1 MKNILLL
8 TFVLFSCL
16 SIGQVKPD
24 VPVRNPQDIPV
35 KNPQSQNQTRRT
47 TNSSIG
53 IGIDLGGL
61 IRSIKRNKNC
71 NQVEIIFPSNKTKFI
86 ADKTIPPIFRWKSSK
101 TDLVVGYKIE
111 LVQIINKEKI
121 ILYQGETKETQFSW
135 PEEVA
140 WRGASAGKLK
150 YEFFVMAIVSNGEK
164 CGNDVSGVEFT
175 VTTENPVIADTVVD
189 NTTKKTGGGG
199 FEAEYSGVIAPTQQ
213 ANQNGIIA
221 LTPRNGASYQIGNLP
236 DFTWRTTRMIE
247 GANYKLEVFEV
258 LPGNKLERIQ
268 IEENLGDTPM
278 LSASRCACKKLADH
292 LVSLRV
298 GTTKDSQPRGGN
310 YMWKVTET
318 KTGISSN
325 PSYFSVSSCDVDLQI
340 SNETIECLGYEG
352 ANRKYKICFSSTYQS
367 RTGDLTYNNAGSGLF
382 VYDQNNSTIAATL
395 VGSNMSLQTQMGSTS
410 STVNYCFEVLVP
422 AGVTSIGFGL
432 QGDDL
437 DPTPVTCQPGAS
449 LNFDT
454 LPNCL
459 CDACDGVQADIS
471 NFTTS
476 TQSNSINLSGSITAN
491 VPVYGIEVQVVSYA
505 FNAQPGG
512 CTAGV
517 TDLEHSGMILLGQS
531 SINNN
536 TQLQAYNLIGIPNN
550 TNATKAVRYTT
561 GSPVSGSIPIS
572 LDMGL
577 PMPLTGLDASC
588 CTINYRV
595 CLQFKIY
602 TDRGICKSCAFEK
615 CIDFTN

>member
-1 MKNILLL
+1 MKYKLLL
-8 TFVLFSCL
+8 IALISYTWL
-16 SIGQVKPD
+16 SAQEKPD
-24 VPVRNPQDIPV
+24 VPVKETRDV
-35 KNPQSQNQTRRT
+35 KTSTKTQKTSST
-47 TNSSIG
+47 TSGVG
-53 IGIDLGGL
+53 ISVDLGGL
-61 IRSIKRNKNC
+61 IRSFKKNKNC

-101 TDLVVGYKIE
+101 PDLVSSYKIE
-111 LVQIINKEKI
+111 LVVYNGKEKT

-140 WRGASAGKLK
+140 WQGVNAGKIK
-150 YEFFVMAIVSNGEK
+150 YEFFVMVIVSNGEK
-164 CGNDVSGVEFT
+164 CGNDVTGIELT

-199 FEAEYSGVIAPTQQ
+199 FEAEYSGVIEQAQQ

-221 LTPRNGASYQIGNLP
+221 LTPRNGMSYQIGELP
-236 DFTWRTTRMIE
+236 DFTWRTTGIVE

-258 LPGNKLERIQ
+258 LPGNKLERIHV
-268 IEENLGDTPM
+268 EENLSDTQMPNAKVAKFKAGK
-278 LSASRCACKKLADH
+278 SLADT
-292 LVSLRV
+292 VKRN
-298 GTTKDSQPRGGN
+298 GNPQNDQPQPAAGN

-325 PSYFSVSSCDVDLQI
+325 PSYFSVSSCDVNLQI
-340 SNETIECLGYEG
+340 SDETIECLGYEG
-352 ANRKYKICFSSTYQS
+352 TNRKYKICFSSTYQS
-367 RTGDLTYNNAGSGLF
+367 STGDLTFSQTGSGLF

-395 VGSNMSLQTQMGSTS
+395 VGSNTSLQTQMGSTS

-459 CDACDGVQADIS
+459 CDACSAVDADIS
-471 NFTTS
+471 NFTS
-476 TQSNSINLSGSITAN
+476 TTQTNSMGLDGSITAN
-491 VPVYGIEVQVVSYA
+491 VPVYGLEVQVVSYSY
-505 FNAQPGG
+505 NAQPGA

-531 SINNN
+531 SINND

-550 TNATKAVRYTT
+550 TNATKVVKYTFN
-561 GSPVSGSIPIS
+561 SPMNGSIPIH

-577 PMPLTGLDASC
+577 PMPLPGLDAGC
-588 CTINYRV
+588 CTISYRV

-602 TDRGICKSCAFEK
+602 TDEGVCKSCVFEK
-615 CIDFTN
+615 CIQFTN

>member
-8 TFVLFSCL
+8 NFVLFSCL

-24 VPVRNPQDIPV
+24 VPVRNPQDVPV
-35 KNPQSQNQTRRT
+35 KNPQSQSQTRRT

-53 IGIDLGGL
+53 VGIDIGG
-61 IRSIKRNKNC
+61 IINSIKKKKNC
-71 NQVEIIFPSNKTKFI
+71 NQVEIVFPPNKTKFI
-86 ADKTIPPIFRWKSSK
+86 DEKATPPTFRWKSSK
-101 TDLVVGYKIE
+101 PNLVVGYKIE
-111 LVQIINKEKI
+111 LVQIIDKEKI
-121 ILYQGETKETQFSW
+121 ILYQGETTENQFRW
-135 PEEVA
+135 PEDINWPEA
-140 WRGASAGKLK
+140 KFEK
-150 YEFFVMAIVSNGEK
+150 IEYQFFVMAIVSNGEK
-164 CGNDVSGVEFT
+164 CGNDITGIELT
-175 VTTENPVIADTVVD
+175 VTTEKPVIAATDAD

-199 FEAEYSGVIAPTQQ
+199 FEAEYSGVIEQAQQ

-221 LTPRNGASYQIGNLP
+221 LTPRNGASYQIGELP
-236 DFTWRTTRMIE
+236 DFTWRTTGIIE
-247 GANYKLEVFEV
+247 GANYTLEVFEV
-258 LPGNKLERIQ
+258 LPGNKLERIHV
-268 IEENLGDTPM
+268 EENLSDTQMPNAKVGK
-278 LSASRCACKKLADH
+278 LKSLADH
-292 LVSLRV
+292 LVNLRV
-298 GTTKDSQPRGGN
+298 GITKDSQPRGGN

-367 RTGDLTYNNAGSGLF
+367 PTGDLTFSQTGSGLF
-382 VYDQNNSTIAATL
+382 VYDQSNSPIAATL
-395 VGSNMSLQTQMGSTS
+395 VGNSTSLQTQMGSTS

-422 AGVTSIGFGL
+422 VGVTSIGFGL

-459 CDACDGVQADIS
+459 CDTCNSVQADIS
-471 NFTTS
+471 NFTTT

-491 VPVYGIEVQVVSYA
+491 VPVYGVEVQVVSYT
-505 FNAQPGG
+505 FNAQPGA

-531 SINNN
+531 SINND

-550 TNATKAVRYTT
+550 TNATKTVKYTFN
-561 GSPVSGSIPIS
+561 SPMSGSIPIH

-577 PMPLTGLDASC
+577 PMPLPGLDASC
-588 CTINYRV
+588 CTISYRV

-602 TDRGICKSCAFEK
+602 TDKGVCKSCVFEK
-615 CIDFTN
+615 CTDFTN